1 MKEGDALAYLS
12 LEDGVA
18 HLGISLAEVM
28 ELTTMGGLTQGTEL
42 IHRPPD
48 CEASE
53 LLAREILA
61 LQRANSKLLNKTRA
75 TITGKTT
82 RLVFL
87 WMLSMITI
95 YILCISLFLYRPNAA
110 LGG

>member
-18 HLGISLAEVM
+18 LSGISLVEVM

-48 CEASE
+48 CEALE
-53 LLAREILA
+53 HLAREIIA

-87 WMLSMITI
+87 LLLSMITI